1 MIPTIDLQ
9 ALIEWHKVDL
19 HGEGRADLKAIR
31 DDFREKAEDLLS
43 EFEEYRGLLP
53 QEAIE
58 HIEAEHDARIREVR
72 SESPEGKARDIT
84 LSGIEAIKQSRKRKY
99 RRSIYY
105 WARHLAARQL
115 LNPVDWMKSTAANE
129 DDEDDSVDWEEVTK
143 ALEKNLG
150 GSDAPDHALRFLVAD
165 HQAEAPI
172 VSYSRLYR
180 KCSEVEDVGEDAW
193 RGRHSTVRTRLNE
206 QGYQWDSVREFFG
219 ALQKAAG
226 LR

>member
-1 MIPTIDLQ
+1 MPTIDLQ
-9 ALIEWHKVDL
+9 ALIDWHKSDL
-19 HGEGRADLKAIR
+19 HGKSRADLKAIR

-43 EFEEYRGLLP
+43 EFEECRGLLP

-58 HIEAEHDARIREVR
+58 HIEAEHDARIREVK
-72 SESPEGKARDIT
+72 SESPEGKTRDIA
-84 LSGIEAIKQSRKRKY
+84 LSGAEAIKQSRKRRY

-115 LNPVDWMKSTAANE
+115 LNPVDWMKSTAVNE
-129 DDEDDSVDWEEVTK
+129 DNSVGWKEVAK

-150 GSDAPDHALRFLVAD
+150 GSDAPDHALQFLAAD
-165 HQAEAPI
+165 QQAEMPI
-172 VSYSRLYR
+172 TSYSRLYK
-180 KCSEVEDVGEDAW
+180 KCSEIGDVGEDAW
-193 RGRHSTVRTRLNE
+193 KGRHSTVRTRLRE
-206 QGYQWDSVREFFG
+206 QGYQWDGVREFFG